1 MKSKDKKTNPEDEK
15 KVNPVDSLDL
25 INEYDSPYYNEEN
38 ENEDDDDDVDY
49 IGDLSGGCSPL
60 YLPDRN
66 IGIIAFAERVYENGR
81 NSLGLEDGDENYIK
95 FTKIAMENIMEF
107 LSVRLPRL
115 EYKERKRCIGEAF
128 NLLTRMSKEFHLY
141 VLSKY
146 QDWQKNHP
154 YVFRNYNEIER
165 KGARAFYPEI
175 KEFSW
180 DAKKVIDSVTPNT
193 NTDKYPKM
201 YFDFIIRTKD
211 DKTTFTTPQNLV
223 ILQNLFPTFGS
234 FQAGDSSKVIN
245 LPILEDCFDFKS
257 TKSSKITKKTM
268 DDFFTRIN
276 EETNVKEILSPC
288 YARCIPDTSM
298 DTIGQDGD
306 YDLTMNYSNETFRYA
321 AMIRWT
327 RNTEVGVQDI
337 GNYVSCGIPSFEKA
351 VAIPI
356 PYPEI
361 LDIDQFYHTIPNT
374 IRYIK
379 NEKSPI
385 PGDEVIDSLLKNV
398 REKSYQEMADQEAK
412 WNSFFNHFR
421 EDSDRHKEGILLET
435 PGVSYKFLFHP
446 LKNTLNKKIRTL
458 FISIYRLGEDPNY
471 IIDLLRGLVRN
482 GTYVYAYVEPMAR
495 GDEKANQRII
505 KELKSF
511 GVHVCHKYKNL
522 KVHMKAWLA
531 IYEDNS
537 MMSIIG
543 TGNFNITTLQTYTDL
558 HYITRSDSICKELLF
573 VFKTI
578 FSGASMKEFN
588 KNPKMGKNLLV
599 TPVCGRDYL
608 DSKIKK
614 PNSVSFISTFY
625 YGEPDDTRLFIKCN
639 NFTDKHLVRTVH
651 RYAPEYS
658 RLMIRTSTICY
669 PTKNVEIRSKVSNRL
684 EHSRIYVFGKTVL
697 ISSADLMKRNLDKR
711 VELFLLL
718 PEEST
723 NLKVYMSDHIS
734 PDGVSLSE
742 SVDFDT
748 YIDDLWDSCN
758 YKLDM
763 FTTKWKVRSK

>member
-1 MKSKDKKTNPEDEK
+1 MKSKDNKFNSRNEK
-15 KVNPVDSLDL
+15 IEIPADSPDL
-25 INEYDSPYYNEEN
+25 INEYDSPYYKVDDD
-38 ENEDDDDDVDY
+38 EDDDD
-49 IGDLSGGCSPL
+49 IGFMGNFSGEGSPL
-60 YLPDRN
+60 YLADRN
-66 IGIIAFAERVYENGR
+66 IGIINFAERVYENGR
-81 NSLGLEDGDENYIK
+81 NSLGFEDGDKNYIK
-95 FTKIAMENIMEF
+95 FTKIAMDNIMEF

-115 EYKERKRCIGEAF
+115 DCDERTRCIRVTF

-141 VLSKY
+141 ILTNY
-146 QDWQKNHP
+146 QNWQKDHS
-154 YVFRNYNEIER
+154 YVFRNFNEIER

-175 KEFSW
+175 KEFDW
-180 DAKKVIDSVTPNT
+180 GAKKVIDSVTPNT

-201 YFDFIIRTKD
+201 YFDFLIRTKD
-211 DKTTFTTPQNLV
+211 DKTTFTSPQNLV
-223 ILQNLFPTFGS
+223 ILENLFPTFGS
-234 FQAGDSSKVIN
+234 FQTGDSSKVIN
-245 LPILEDCFDFKS
+245 LPILEDCFDFDNK
-257 TKSSKITKKTM
+257 KSSDMTKKKM

-276 EETNVKEILSPC
+276 AETKVKEILSPC

-298 DTIGQDGD
+298 DTLGQDGD
-306 YDLTMNYSNETFRYA
+306 YDLTMNYGNDTFRYA

-327 RNTEVGVQDI
+327 RNTEVGIQDI
-337 GNYVSCGIPSFEKA
+337 GNYVSCGIPSFENA

-361 LDIDQFYHTIPNT
+361 LDIDQFYYVIPNT
-374 IRYIK
+374 IRYVE
-379 NEKSPI
+379 NEESPI
-385 PGDEVIDSLLKNV
+385 PGDGVINTLLKNV
-398 REKSYQEMADQEAK
+398 REKCYQETADQEAK
-412 WNSFFNHFR
+412 WDTFFNHFR
-421 EDSDRHKEGILLET
+421 EDTDVRKAGILLET

-446 LKNTLNKKIRTL
+446 FKNTLNKKIRTL
-458 FISIYRLGEDPNY
+458 FISIYRLGEEPDY

-537 MMSIIG
+537 MMGMIG
-543 TGNFNITTLQTYTDL
+543 TGNFNITTLQNYTDL

-573 VFKTI
+573 IFKTI
-578 FSGASMKEFN
+578 FSGADLKEFN
-588 KNPKMGKNLLV
+588 KNPTMGKNILV

-608 DSKIKK
+608 DNKIKK

-625 YGEPDDTRLFIKCN
+625 YMEPDDTRLFIKCN
-639 NFTDKHLVRTVH
+639 NFTDKHLVRTLH
-651 RYAPEYS
+651 KYAPENS

-669 PTKNVEIRSKVSNRL
+669 PTDKIEIRSKVSNRL
-684 EHSRIYVFGKTVL
+684 EHSRIYVFGKSVL

-718 PEEST
+718 PEGST
-723 NLKVYMSDHIS
+723 DLRVYTSDRVS
-734 PDGVSLSE
+734 SDGFSLTQ

-748 YIDDLWDSCN
+748 YIDNLWDSCN
-758 YKLDM
+758 YKLDE
-763 FTTKWKVRSK
+763 FTTKWKVCSK